1 MNRFT
6 GTLKTIKQ
14 VDTLHQLSF
23 SVGKQRVHLLTLEL
37 NSDIKIGNIHQLGIK
52 STDIAIAKNLNGLL
66 SYLNQLKA
74 RVVEIR
80 NGALLSSVILEIEGF
95 RVESIVP
102 YQAVVSMDLQIKDEV
117 VALIRGSEISV
128 FHLS

>member
-1 MNRFT
+1 MNQLI

-74 RVVEIR
+74 KVIEIR